1 MGTEPLVRRGVSCD
15 PNSFVP
21 ITSYEWAAAIA
32 GQAEAQTI
40 AAARFG
46 EPMDDAEPAFSWVE
60 HQLIQTNLT
69 PYLSW
74 KRVSPWSRSAFK
86 RAFDC
91 ACVLLSLPMLVPI
104 MLAISVAVRLTSN
117 GPALFVQKRMGRHGR
132 AFTIFKFR
140 TLDHIVGGAHH
151 PITTSDNQSF
161 TPIGR
166 FLRRWKLDEL
176 PQLLNVLAGQMS
188 LVGPRPKLPEHV
200 ISDLPCRPGITGM
213 ATIVFASE
221 ETYLGCLPKDQLD
234 AFYHGVVLPAKRKL
248 DADYMAHAT
257 FLSDARLLVDSIL
270 RRWNTEALGNLI
282 ATSTVQRDLEIA
294 LARGSGS
301 SRAGL
306 RLPKSLTTI
315 EPTEAEQVSAS

>member
-1 MGTEPLVRRGVSCD
+1 M
-15 PNSFVP
+15 
-21 ITSYEWAAAIA
+21 
-32 GQAEAQTI
+32 QTD
-40 AAARFG
+40 F
-46 EPMDDAEPAFSWVE
+46 
-60 HQLIQTNLT
+60 T
-69 PYLSW
+69 PYLKW
-74 KRVSPWSRSAFK
+74 QRVSPWSRSASK
-86 RAFDC
+86 RVFDC

-117 GPALFVQKRMGRHGR
+117 GPALFMQKRVGRHGR
-132 AFTIFKFR
+132 TFTILKFR
-140 TLDHIVGGAHH
+140 TLVHVFDGAHH

-200 ISDLPCRPGITGM
+200 ILDLPCRPGITGM

-221 ETYLGCLPKDQLD
+221 ETCLGCLPEDQLD

-248 DADYMAHAT
+248 DADYMEHAT
-257 FLSDARLLVDSIL
+257 FLSDFRILVDSIL

-282 ATSTVQRDLEIA
+282 ATSTVQRDLEIT
-294 LARGSGS
+294 LAGASGS

-306 RLPKSLTTI
+306 RLPKSLATV
-315 EPTEAEQVSAS
+315 EPTEVEQVSAG